1 MEISTEVIS
10 ISKIRDGIFIGDMR
24 AGINLDLLMQF
35 KISHIINAT
44 GMKLPYTFESIGIK
58 YLTIEWSENPKED
71 INLITNDIVSK
82 IISFIDDS
90 LINGEGLFGFSFN
103 GKNRICVVIIIY
115 LMTKFMWPLK
125 KCMEYVKKK
134 KADIDINT
142 YYKNQLTEYEKKFFE
157 NDNTHIVQ
165 PKLFWNIEY
174 LKDKNELLMR
184 NTYMNEVKNYYF
196 NIENNNIEKNNLEE
210 NKIKNIR
217 HVEWG
222 DNKKYA
228 RQMIQPGLIHY
239 NIDKDLFLKKNIE
252 DITEHLHN
260 KPLRSCIK
268 NSSNINVNSNT
279 SSTIR
284 RKKKKTKIYL
294 AADVNPMNNSNKN
307 SVSNNINNSPTEDCN
322 DEILTL
328 RSNQNN
334 YDNKNNYN
342 KKNFME
348 NNLNKKNNEDKED
361 IKEKEMTN
369 NNEKEEG
376 LKNENKQKYSS
387 NINENSENHIVNN
400 LFITSTKM
408 CENDSDDEVKLNNI
422 INLAKNKE
430 KNETNNIYNNNN
442 KENKNNN
449 KIIQNKKELGF
460 NIINIETNKIGN
472 NNIKPILNNIL
483 KIDPN
488 FETLKKYLKANKKK
502 SFTNFT
508 NTFPNFKIN
517 NTNKTKTIN
526 SISDNNTNPTINT
539 ISNNND
545 NNNKNTVNLIPI
557 QMNKYTNNQN
567 KTKKIMKKEEKKNN
581 GIYLLNFNLNIDNR
595 TTLNIKNNFIN
606 NENKGNKMR
615 FNRKLNNFFMDS
627 NGNSYFNSFNKF
639 KNRRSNTSEGKDT
652 INNNKYLSPKINYY
666 LGKQEQ
672 YKKSE
677 DAKKENI
684 IIPNIALNNNNYSI
698 NNNPRNSNNNVTEK
712 IFMRQN
718 INIDKNNIN
727 NMINNNKNLL
737 INNITNNSGF
747 NRKES
752 KFIILIFD
760 LIL

>member
-44 GMKLPYTFESIGIK
+44 GMKLPYTFESIRIK

-165 PKLFWNIEY
+165 PKLFWNIEN

-184 NTYMNEVKNYYF
+184 NTYMNEVKNYNF
-196 NIENNNIEKNNLEE
+196 NLEKNNLEKNNLE
-210 NKIKNIR
+210 DNKIKNIR

-260 KPLRSCIK
+260 KPLRSCMK
-268 NSSNINVNSNT
+268 NSSNINVNSNA

-307 SVSNNINNSPTEDCN
+307 SISNNINNSPTEECN

-334 YDNKNNYN
+334 NDNKNNNN
-342 KKNFME
+342 KKHFFE
-348 NNLNKKNNEDKED
+348 NILNKNNNEDKED
-361 IKEKEMTN
+361 IKEEELTKTYENEEILNNKNKE
-369 NNEKEEG
+369 
-376 LKNENKQKYSS
+376 KYSS
-387 NINENSENHIVNN
+387 KNNENSENHLVNN
-400 LFITSTKM
+400 LFITSTKI
-408 CENDSDDEVKLNNI
+408 CENDSDDEIKLNNI
-422 INLAKNKE
+422 INIAKNRE
-430 KNETNNIYNNNN
+430 KNEINNNYNDNN

-449 KIIQNKKELGF
+449 KIIQYKKDLGF
-460 NIINIETNKIGN
+460 NIINIENQKIAN
-472 NNIKPILNNIL
+472 NNIKPILNNLL

-502 SFTNFT
+502 SFTNLS

-517 NTNKTKTIN
+517 NINKTKNIN
-526 SISDNNTNPTINT
+526 SNSDNNNNSPTINT
-539 ISNNND
+539 ISNND

-557 QMNKYTNNQN
+557 QMNKNNINNQN
-567 KTKKIMKKEEKKNN
+567 KTKKIIKKEEKKNN

-606 NENKGNKMR
+606 NENKGNSIG

-652 INNNKYLSPKINYY
+652 INNHKYLSPKINYY
-666 LGKQEQ
+666 LGKQDN

-684 IIPNIALNNNNYSI
+684 MIPNITLNNNNYSI
-698 NNNPRNSNNNVTEK
+698 NNPRNNNKSEKTK

-752 KFIILIFD
+752 KFNNIIFD

>member
-44 GMKLPYTFESIGIK
+44 GMQLPYTFESIGIK
-58 YLTIEWSENPKED
+58 DLTIEWSENPKEETT
-71 INLITNDIVSK
+71 LITNDIATK

-103 GKNRICVVIIIY
+103 GKNRICVVIVIY

-125 KCMEYVKKK
+125 KCYEYVKKK

-142 YYKNQLTEYEKKFFE
+142 YYKNQLTEYEKKLFE

-165 PKLFWNIEY
+165 PKLFWNLEN

-184 NTYMNEVKNYYF
+184 NTYMNEVKNYKI
-196 NIENNNIEKNNLEE
+196 NLENNNLEE
-210 NKIKNIR
+210 NKMKIIR

-268 NSSNINVNSNT
+268 NSSNMNLNSNT

-284 RKKKKTKIYL
+284 RKRKNTKIYL
-294 AADVNPMNNSNKN
+294 AADVNPTNNSNKN
-307 SVSNNINNSPTEDCN
+307 SVSNTNNINNSHGEECN

-328 RSNQNN
+328 RHNN
-334 YDNKNNYN
+334 NNDNKNNN
-342 KKNFME
+342 EKKHIFE
-348 NNLNKKNNEDKED
+348 NILNNEKKDNEIKED
-361 IKEKEMTN
+361 IKEKVIIKKKYEN
-369 NNEKEEG
+369 EEDEKESSNK
-376 LKNENKQKYSS
+376 KNIYSS
-387 NINENSENHIVNN
+387 KNYENSENHIVNN
-400 LFITSTKM
+400 LFITSTKIG
-408 CENDSDDEVKLNNI
+408 ENDSDDEIKLNNI
-422 INLAKNKE
+422 INIKAKNKE
-430 KNETNNIYNNNN
+430 NNEIKNNNN
-442 KENKNNN
+442 DGNNENKNNN
-449 KIIQNKKELGF
+449 ENKKDLGF
-460 NIINIETNKIGN
+460 NIINIESQKYSN
-472 NNIKPILNNIL
+472 NNIKPILNNLL

-488 FETLKKYLKANKKK
+488 LQTLKKYLKANKKK
-502 SFTNFT
+502 TLTNFA
-508 NTFPNFKIN
+508 NTFPNFKIS
-517 NTNKTKTIN
+517 NTNKDKNINIKTIT
-526 SISDNNTNPTINT
+526 DNNNSPTINT

-545 NNNKNTVNLIPI
+545 TNNSNTVNLIPI
-557 QMNKYTNNQN
+557 QMNKNINNQN
-567 KTKKIMKKEEKKNN
+567 KGKKILKKEEKKNN

-595 TTLNIKNNFIN
+595 TTLNIKNNIIN
-606 NENKGNKMR
+606 NGNNGFNK
-615 FNRKLNNFFMDS
+615 KLNNFFMDS

-639 KNRRSNTSEGKDT
+639 KNRRSNTSESKDT
-652 INNNKYLSPKINYY
+652 INNHKYLSPNVNYY

-672 YKKSE
+672 NKRKE
-677 DAKKENI
+677 EIKKENI

-698 NNNPRNSNNNVTEK
+698 NNPRNINKNEKGK

-718 INIDKNNIN
+718 INIDRNNIN
-727 NMINNNKNLL
+727 NMINNNKNNL
-737 INNITNNSGF
+737 INNISNSNGF

-752 KFIILIFD
+752 KFIILIFYN
-760 LIL
+760 IL

>member
-58 YLTIEWSENPKED
+58 YLTIDWSENPKEE
-71 INLITNDIVSK
+71 ITLITSDIALN

-134 KADIDINT
+134 KSDIDINT

-165 PKLFWNIEY
+165 PKLFWNIEN

-184 NTYMNEVKNYYF
+184 NTYMNEVKNYNF
-196 NIENNNIEKNNLEE
+196 NLEHNNLEKNNLEE

-268 NSSNINVNSNT
+268 NTSNININSNT

-307 SVSNNINNSPTEDCN
+307 SVSNNINNSPTEECN

-334 YDNKNNYN
+334 NDKNNNYKKHNKN
-342 KKNFME
+342 
-348 NNLNKKNNEDKED
+348 NNEDKED
-361 IKEKEMTN
+361 IKEKEIN
-369 NNEKEEG
+369 NT
-376 LKNENKQKYSS
+376 NENEDNKNKEKYSS
-387 NINENSENHIVNN
+387 KNNENSENHIVNN
-400 LFITSTKM
+400 LFITSTKI
-408 CENDSDDEVKLNNI
+408 CENDSDDEIKLNNI

-430 KNETNNIYNNNN
+430 KNEINNNYNDYNKENNNN
-442 KENKNNN
+442 YNN

-460 NIINIETNKIGN
+460 NIINIETQKIANN
-472 NNIKPILNNIL
+472 NNIKPILNNLL

-502 SFTNFT
+502 SFTNFS

-517 NTNKTKTIN
+517 NTNNTKNIN
-526 SISDNNTNPTINT
+526 SNSDNNNSPTINT

-545 NNNKNTVNLIPI
+545 NSNKNTVNLIPI
-557 QMNKYTNNQN
+557 QMNKNINNQN
-567 KTKKIMKKEEKKNN
+567 KTKKILKKEEKKNN

-595 TTLNIKNNFIN
+595 TTLNIKNNIIN
-606 NENKGNKMR
+606 NENKGNNIGFK
-615 FNRKLNNFFMDS
+615 RKLNNFFMDS

-652 INNNKYLSPKINYY
+652 INNHKYLSPKINYY
-666 LGKQEQ
+666 LGKQDQ
-672 YKKSE
+672 YKITE

-684 IIPNIALNNNNYSI
+684 MIPNIILNNNNYII
-698 NNNPRNSNNNVTEK
+698 NNTRNNNKNDNTK

-727 NMINNNKNLL
+727 NMINNNKTIL
-737 INNITNNSGF
+737 INNITNNSGL

-752 KFIILIFD
+752 KYIIIIYYLIS
-760 LIL
+760 

>member
-58 YLTIEWSENPKED
+58 YLTIDWSENPKEE
-71 INLITNDIVSK
+71 ITLITSDIALN

-134 KADIDINT
+134 KSDIDINT

-165 PKLFWNIEY
+165 PKLFWNIEN

-184 NTYMNEVKNYYF
+184 NTYMNEVKNYNF
-196 NIENNNIEKNNLEE
+196 NLEHNNLEKNNLEE

-268 NSSNINVNSNT
+268 NTSNININSNT

-307 SVSNNINNSPTEDCN
+307 SVSNNINNSPTEECN

-334 YDNKNNYN
+334 NDKNNNYKKHNKN
-342 KKNFME
+342 
-348 NNLNKKNNEDKED
+348 NNEDKED
-361 IKEKEMTN
+361 IKEKEIN
-369 NNEKEEG
+369 NT
-376 LKNENKQKYSS
+376 NENEDNKNKEKYSS
-387 NINENSENHIVNN
+387 KNNENSENHIVNN
-400 LFITSTKM
+400 LFITSTKI
-408 CENDSDDEVKLNNI
+408 CENDSDDEIKLNNI

-430 KNETNNIYNNNN
+430 KNEINNNYNDYNKENNNN
-442 KENKNNN
+442 YNN

-460 NIINIETNKIGN
+460 NIINIETQKIANN
-472 NNIKPILNNIL
+472 NNIKPILNNLL

-502 SFTNFT
+502 SFTNFS

-517 NTNKTKTIN
+517 NTNNTKNIN
-526 SISDNNTNPTINT
+526 SNSDNNNSPTINT

-545 NNNKNTVNLIPI
+545 NSNKNTVNLIPI
-557 QMNKYTNNQN
+557 QMNKNINNQN
-567 KTKKIMKKEEKKNN
+567 KTKKILKKEEKKNN

-595 TTLNIKNNFIN
+595 TTLNIKNNIIN
-606 NENKGNKMR
+606 NENKGNNIGFK
-615 FNRKLNNFFMDS
+615 RKLNNFFMDS

-652 INNNKYLSPKINYY
+652 INNHKYLSPKINYY
-666 LGKQEQ
+666 LGKQDQ
-672 YKKSE
+672 YKITE

-684 IIPNIALNNNNYSI
+684 MIPNIILNNNNYSI
-698 NNNPRNSNNNVTEK
+698 NNPRNNNKNDNTK

-727 NMINNNKNLL
+727 NMINNNKTIL
-737 INNITNNSGF
+737 INNITNNSGL

-752 KFIILIFD
+752 KYIIIIYYLIS
-760 LIL
+760 